1 MRQFLGGE
9 QARYVY
15 IPVHALTDI
24 AARVLW
30 RLLLLLRRRLEHVDR
45 VVRRH
50 GHVLYRQN
58 GVNIAGVLG
67 HVVEIRHHRWILLL
81 LGERRHLHGR

>member
-1 MRQFLGGE
+1 MGQPFDHE
-9 QARYVY
+9 EARYIY
-15 IPVHALTDI
+15 IPGDALADI

-50 GHVLYRQN
+50 GHVLHRQD
-58 GVNIAGVLG
+58 GVDIAGVLG
-67 HVVEIRHHRWILLL
+67 HVVEIRHHRWVLLL
-81 LGERRHLHGR
+81 LGEHRHLQGR